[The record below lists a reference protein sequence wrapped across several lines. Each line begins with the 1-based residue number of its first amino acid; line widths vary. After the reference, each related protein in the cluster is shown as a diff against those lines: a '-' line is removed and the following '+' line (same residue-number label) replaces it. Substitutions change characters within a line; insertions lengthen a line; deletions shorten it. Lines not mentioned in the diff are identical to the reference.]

1 MGNPASIVVVIQG
14 LFLLRV
20 FQKEYQMYFMLLRGS
35 QTIQEVTTKQDRRL
49 KSFSYSNEIKMQNK
63 IYFYTIQ
70 NIRYCEINQVR

>member
-14 LFLLRV
+14 LFLLPV

-35 QTIQEVTTKQDRRL
+35 QIIREVTMKQDRRL
-49 KSFSYSNEIKMQNK
+49 KSFSYSNEIKIQKK

-70 NIRYCEINQVR
+70 NIQFCEINQMR